1 MWLISPPQF
10 SLQEFK
16 HLETY
21 ERSLRP
27 LPGFPPRPPV
37 VTLPIRVKQEE
48 EGGNSGGQLPA
59 GRDLPTGLPSVI
71 KVEPVEVEAA
81 PGVSNT
87 FSMVSPILRPGTL
100 PVYSTVPHLLTPLFP
115 FPFQAL
121 VGEIALISP
130 SIFQDLRPDTSLLA
144 PGDQPEE
151 VPPQSVAPEEE
162 PARDP
167 EVPSLPPGSLETVV
181 GTLYSCT
188 VQCDLTYCLPILL
201 RRPPPQNCVL
211 HCRHPSLRTT

>member
-1 MWLISPPQF
+1 MANPS
-10 SLQEFK
+10 S
-16 HLETY
+16 
-21 ERSLRP
+21 
-27 LPGFPPRPPV
+27 
-37 VTLPIRVKQEE
+37 
-48 EGGNSGGQLPA
+48 A
-59 GRDLPTGLPSVI
+59 RDLPTGLPTAI
-71 KVEPVEVEAA
+71 KVEPVEVEAEPA

-144 PGDQPEE
+144 PGDQPDE
-151 VPPQSVAPEEE
+151 VPPQDVQEEE
-162 PARDP
+162 PEAEEPVRDP

-211 HCRHPSLRTT
+211 HCRHLSLRTTRLTGCRG